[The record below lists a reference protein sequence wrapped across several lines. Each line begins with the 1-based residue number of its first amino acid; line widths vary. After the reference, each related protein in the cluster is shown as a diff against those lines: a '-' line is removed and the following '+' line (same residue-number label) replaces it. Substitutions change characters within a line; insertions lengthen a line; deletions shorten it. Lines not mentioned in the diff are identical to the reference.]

1 MRDNNQIPDASGEI
15 SLKRLAE
22 PHHKRPLTS
31 PFGRFVE
38 RASYTDLA
46 VVSASVLSLAT
57 AYFRWGPSGHT
68 LKAPEHSLLE
78 AAYFCFVT
86 FTSLGYGD
94 LNPIGFGRF
103 VAVLVV
109 LFGLIFI
116 ALLVGKFASERQQ
129 TVLLLLHTS
138 DCQRRLNDF
147 TSEIGCFCDDLEEA
161 AGAVNAAQARSAAK
175 SLATRVEAVSNY
187 LVFNANQARLIEFGN
202 ESSLLALY
210 MVLAKVQRIC
220 IEVHKI
226 EKADLLLSRRTR
238 SLANRC
244 EGLVKLMQLFHEST
258 EQQTSY
264 VGALLQ
270 RFSALRKAAK
280 PEPSALAQR
289 VSAISTS
296 MSERGDLLRT
306 WVYSACTPAVC
317 EQVWSAAPV
326 GETASWAANLHKQL
340 AKELQISNRLAQK
353 CLTKLLEEGRLPKLV
368 PKMRKRRSKPTGPEQ
383 VSATGPNFDVK
394 AQAGECLD
402 E

>member
-1 MRDNNQIPDASGEI
+1 MRDNNQISDVSGE
-15 SLKRLAE
+15 LLPKQLAE
-22 PHHKRPLTS
+22 PHHKGPLTS

-46 VVSASVLSLAT
+46 VVSTSVLSLAT

-68 LKAPEHSLLE
+68 LKATEHDLLE
-78 AAYFCFVT
+78 AAYFSFVT

-109 LFGLIFI
+109 LFGLVFI

-129 TVLLLLHTS
+129 AVLLLLHTS

-147 TSEIGCFCDDLEEA
+147 MSEIDRFCDDLEKA
-161 AGAVNAAQARSAAK
+161 AGAVATEQARSAAK

-202 ESSLLALY
+202 ESSLVALY
-210 MVLAKVQRIC
+210 TALAKVQRLC
-220 IEVHKI
+220 IDVHKI
-226 EKADLLLSRRTR
+226 EKSDLLLSRRTR

-264 VGALLQ
+264 VGALW
-270 RFSALRKAAK
+270 RRVSVLRKAAK

-306 WVYSACTPAVC
+306 WVYSNCTPAVC
-317 EQVWSAAPV
+317 EQVWSASPV
-326 GETASWAANLHKQL
+326 GETATWGAHFHKRL

-353 CLTKLLEEGRLPKLV
+353 CLTKLLDEGRLPKPV
-368 PKMRKRRSKPTGPEQ
+368 PKMRKPRSKPTGSEQ
-383 VSATGPNFDVK
+383 ISATEPNFEVK
-394 AQAGECLD
+394 AQAGGSLD